1 MNWLLIIIIIILSTL
16 LLNEKIKTKK
26 IAIKLKDILKENSR
40 ERIKFYNLSGN
51 KKELVKEINTFLDR
65 YQSVSVDNKNYKD
78 HHQKMISNISHDIR
92 TPLTALMGYVDLIS
106 DNSIIKGKREE
117 YISIIKERGTALKD
131 LMEEFFQMA
140 KLECND
146 MEINIEK
153 FNISE
158 TVRKNVIAFMNEINE
173 KNITPNI
180 NIGDEEVFALGDA
193 SYMNRIITNLISNSL
208 KYGYEG
214 KVIGIDLKEDN
225 KWVYLS
231 IWDKGGKGI
240 HKDELPYIFDRLYTG
255 EKSRNRN
262 FQGSGLGLSIVKNM
276 VQHMNGSITAKS
288 IPYEKT
294 IFTVKIPKGNN

>member
-231 IWDKGGKGI
+231 IWDKG
-240 HKDELPYIFDRLYTG
+240 ERYP
-255 EKSRNRN
+255 
-262 FQGSGLGLSIVKNM
+262 
-276 VQHMNGSITAKS
+276 
-288 IPYEKT
+288 
-294 IFTVKIPKGNN
+294 

>member
-16 LLNEKIKTKK
+16 LLNDKIKTKR
-26 IAIKLKDILKENSR
+26 ITGKLEKILKENSR
-40 ERIKFYNLSGN
+40 ERIKFYNLSAN
-51 KKELVKEINTFLDR
+51 NKELVREINIFLDK
-65 YQSVSVDNKNYKD
+65 YESISIDNKNYKD

-92 TPLTALMGYVDLIS
+92 TPLTALMGYVDLLS
-106 DNSIIKGKREE
+106 DTSITKEKREE
-117 YISIIKERGTALKD
+117 YVRIIKERGTALKD
-131 LMEEFFQMA
+131 LMEEFFQVA

-146 MEINIEK
+146 VDITIQK

-158 TVRKNVIAFMNEINE
+158 IVRKNIITFMNEINE
-173 KNITPNI
+173 RNITPEI
-180 NIGDEEVFALGDA
+180 NIGDEEIFALGDKN
-193 SYMNRIITNLISNSL
+193 YMSRIITNLISNSL

-225 KWVYLS
+225 KWVILS
-231 IWDKGGKGI
+231 IWDKGKGI
-240 HKDELPYIFDRLYTG
+240 DKNELPYIFDRLYTG

-294 IFTVKIPKGNN
+294 IFTVKIPKGNS

>member
-1 MNWLLIIIIIILSTL
+1 MNWLLIIIIIILSIL
-16 LLNEKIKTKK
+16 LLNDKMKTKR
-26 IAIKLKDILKENSR
+26 ITAKLKNILKENSR
-40 ERIKFYNLSGN
+40 ERIKLYNLSRN
-51 KKELVKEINTFLDR
+51 KKELVREINIFLDK
-65 YQSVSVDNKNYKD
+65 YESISIDNKNYKD

-92 TPLTALMGYVDLIS
+92 TPLTALMGYVDLLS
-106 DNSIIKGKREE
+106 DNSITKEKREE
-117 YISIIKERGTALKD
+117 YVSIIKERGTALKE
-131 LMEEFFQMA
+131 LMEEFFQVA

-146 MEINIEK
+146 VDITIEK

-158 TVRKNVIAFMNEINE
+158 IVRKNIITFMNEINE
-173 KNITPNI
+173 RNITPEI
-180 NIGDEEVFALGDA
+180 NIGDEEIFALGDKN
-193 SYMNRIITNLISNSL
+193 YMSRIITNLISNSL

-231 IWDKGGKGI
+231 IWDKGKGI
-240 HKDELPYIFDRLYTG
+240 DKNELPYIFDRLYTG

-276 VQHMNGSITAKS
+276 IQHMNGRITAKS

-294 IFTVKIPKGNN
+294 IFTVKIPKCNS

>member
-16 LLNEKIKTKK
+16 LLNDKIKTKR
-26 IAIKLKDILKENSR
+26 ITGKLEKILKENSR
-40 ERIKFYNLSGN
+40 ERIKFYNLSAN
-51 KKELVKEINTFLDR
+51 NKELVREINIFLDK
-65 YQSVSVDNKNYKD
+65 YESISIDNKNYKD

-92 TPLTALMGYVDLIS
+92 TPLTALMGYVDLLS
-106 DNSIIKGKREE
+106 DNSITKEKKEE
-117 YISIIKERGTALKD
+117 YINIIRERGTALKD
-131 LMEEFFQMA
+131 LMEEFFQVA

-146 MEINIEK
+146 VDITIEK

-158 TVRKNVIAFMNEINE
+158 IVRKNIITFMNEINE
-173 KNITPNI
+173 RNITPEI
-180 NIGDEEVFALGDA
+180 NIGDEEIFALGDKN
-193 SYMNRIITNLISNSL
+193 YMSRMITNLISNSL

-225 KWVYLS
+225 KWVILS
-231 IWDKGGKGI
+231 IWDKGKGI
-240 HKDELPYIFDRLYTG
+240 DKNELPYIFDRLYTG

-276 VQHMNGSITAKS
+276 VQHMNGIITAKS

-294 IFTVKIPKGNN
+294 IFTVKIPKGNS